1 MNAVI
6 LGGLFLYFGGNDQ
19 SDEPAT
25 TPATPEPTPTPTPNP
40 VTMCL
45 DTVHTTVL
53 EDDIGTPTSSVI
65 LTYFRTS

>member
-1 MNAVI
+1 VNAVI

-45 DTVHTTVL
+45 DTVHATVL
-53 EDDIGTPTSSVI
+53 EDDI
-65 LTYFRTS
+65 